1 VFLLIR
7 LAWRNL
13 WRQRRRTLITANA
26 MAIGLA
32 FSLTLLS
39 LMDGVYGL
47 MFEMVVTGTMGHA
60 QIHDPD
66 YPQQKVMWETIGDA
80 GALVDE
86 LQGRPEVAQVA
97 PRLYGSALLG
107 FGEYAEGGQ
116 LFGIAPQRETAITG
130 LAGKVAEGR
139 FLEDGAPKEILL
151 GQDLAAGLGAGLGD
165 EVLAVSQAADGSTAN
180 DLYTVVGLMET
191 GSVLL
196 DRTGVWMGL
205 ADLQAFFAQEGQVH
219 EIVLIAP
226 SIESFDAMV
235 DGCSAATDARGLQ
248 LRSWREVNY
257 QMAQMM
263 DMSDAFNAMFLMFIL
278 GAAALGVL
286 NTMLMAVFE
295 RTRELGVIRALG
307 MGPAQMVLLVLWET
321 FALTLVACAIGLPV
335 GLAGVAYLVYH
346 GLDLTGVMAGFSM
359 MGMNFN
365 TYWMGEFHLGKVL
378 ATVAGLFFISF
389 GAALWPALRAA
400 RLRPVDAM
408 RQE

>member
-1 VFLLIR
+1 MFLLIR

-13 WRQRRRTLITANA
+13 WRNRRRTLITAST

-66 YPQQKVMWETIGDA
+66 YPQQKVMWETIGEA
-80 GALVDE
+80 GLLVDE
-86 LQGRPEVAQVA
+86 LDARPQVDRVG

-107 FGEYAEGGQ
+107 FGEHAEGGQ
-116 LFGIAPQRETAITG
+116 LFGIDPEREAAITG
-130 LAGKVAEGR
+130 LADKVIEGR
-139 FLEDGAPKEILL
+139 FLAGDARGELML
-151 GQDLAAGLGAGLGD
+151 GQELAHNLDAGLGD

-180 DLYTVVGLMET
+180 DLYTVVGILET
-191 GSVLL
+191 GSVML
-196 DRTGVWMGL
+196 DRTGAWMNL
-205 ADLQAFFAQEGQVH
+205 ADLQLFLALPSQVH
-219 EIVLIAP
+219 EILLIAP
-226 SIESFDAMV
+226 TMEGIDAMM
-235 DGCSAATDARGLQ
+235 DACAATTEARGLQ
-248 LRSWREVNY
+248 LRSWRDVNY

-263 DMSDAFNAMFLMFIL
+263 DMSDAFNAMFLFFIL

-286 NTMLMAVFE
+286 NTMLMSVFE

-307 MGPAQMVLLVLWET
+307 MGPRQMVMLVMWET
-321 FALTLVACAIGLPV
+321 FALTAVACVFGVPV

-346 GLDLTGVMAGFSM
+346 GLDLSGVMDGFSM

-365 TYWMGEFHLGKVL
+365 TQWMGEFHLSKVL
-378 ATVAGLFFISF
+378 ATVAGLFLISF
-389 GAALWPALRAA
+389 GAAIWPALRAA
-400 RLRPVDAM
+400 RLEPVDAM